1 MSRKQFGIQDNDM
14 IIAQTRSWIETV
26 IIGLNFCPFAKREY
40 DRDSIR
46 YSICHDTRIEDCLHN
61 LIDECSELDSKPEV
75 ETTLVIFPEYFND
88 FDDYL
93 DFVDLCRAL
102 LEDQGYTG
110 TYQIATFHPDYCF
123 DDSIDS
129 DPANY
134 TNRSPYP
141 MLHIIRETS
150 LERALQNYPQPENI
164 PKRNIEYARS
174 QGQAKMQ
181 ALLDACYKAKT

>member
-1 MSRKQFGIQDNDM
+1 MSKTIQGNHNDDV
-14 IIAQTRSWIETV
+14 ITTQTQSWIETV

-40 DRDSIR
+40 DRGNIR
-46 YSICHDTRIEDCLHN
+46 YSICHDIQIEHCLHK
-61 LIDECSELDSKPEV
+61 LIDECIELDSKPEI
-75 ETTLVIFPEYFND
+75 ETTLLIFPDSFID

-93 DFVDLCRAL
+93 DFVDLARSL
-102 LEDQGYTG
+102 LDDQGYTG

-123 DDSIDS
+123 DDSTDT

-141 MLHIIRETS
+141 MLHIIREAS
-150 LERALQNYPQPENI
+150 LERALQNYPKPEEI
-164 PKRNIEYARS
+164 PTRNIELARS

-181 ALLDACYKAKT
+181 ALLDACYKYKA